1 MSCLTGK
8 YLGSYDTDGLAEQG
22 DVGSHS
28 STREAESVT
37 VATMMMIILA
47 LFLALSQTGQAND
60 CLQPSGE
67 KYSRDWELRSTCRS
81 DGSLQGL
88 LPAVDLQLCRGNLQH
103 VHLWR
108 VSGQCQQLPHSA

>member
-1 MSCLTGK
+1 MSWLTGK
-8 YLGSYDTDGLAEQG
+8 YLGSYDTDGLAEHG

-28 STREAESVT
+28 STIEAESVT
-37 VATMMMIILA
+37 VATMIIILA
-47 LFLALSQTGQAND
+47 LFLTLSQTGQADD

-81 DGSLQGL
+81 DWPLQSL
-88 LPAVDLQLCRGNLQH
+88 LPPLDLQLCRGNMQH
-103 VHLWR
+103 VHLRR